1 MDYFPTSRDRVRR
14 LSGAA
19 VLFGFAA
26 FLAGA
31 AAAAGEG
38 SGVSRGSET
47 SGVSRRYMIKFR
59 GRGAHASAV
68 RRIGGDPVHD
78 LSELGVVAAWL
89 TEDELASL
97 SRDPDVVAIEKDVPR
112 YPMAQ
117 SVSYGV
123 AMVQGDQVSD
133 ASAANRRICIIDS
146 GYWPGHEDLPDGG
159 ITASFDEGTG
169 DPLTDLCGHGSH
181 VAGVIAAIDNAVGV
195 AGVLPNQHVNLHI
208 VKVFWD
214 DCAWAYSSDLIHA
227 VQECRANG
235 SNVVTMSLGGDEA
248 SPLEEAAFNG
258 AWNAGILT
266 VAAAGNDGN
275 TAYSYPGS
283 YGSVISVGAVD
294 SARTVAGFSQKN
306 DQVDLVAPG
315 VAIPSTVPFRET
327 NSVSIGGATYSGTWI
342 ENAAR
347 TGAGGVSGALASGGL
362 CDGVDASWSG
372 KVVLCERGTITFNQK
387 VLNVQSAG
395 GIAAVVFNSGAGG
408 FNGTLGTGNSSA
420 IPAIGV
426 SQADGQTLAGRLG
439 FSASVVSAVE
449 KPADGYES
457 WSGTSMATPHVAAVA
472 ALVWSRNPDWTNAQV
487 RSALESTAEDL
498 GLPGRDD
505 SYGWGLVRAKAAL
518 DFLEAGGV
526 GADTAAPVISD
537 VVSRRVSKGFEVTW
551 TTNEPAN
558 SVTRFTSGIFDTF
571 SDANLVT
578 SHRMFFRVKRNSYAF
593 TVSSTDAAGNTATSG
608 PYTFQN

>member
-1 MDYFPTSRDRVRR
+1 MDFFPTSRDRLKRF
-14 LSGAA
+14 SAAA
-19 VLFGFAA
+19 VLLGLAA

-38 SGVSRGSET
+38 GGVSRGAEA
-47 SGVSRRYMIKFR
+47 SGVSRRYMVKFN
-59 GRGAHASAV
+59 GRGAHASVV

-78 LSELGVVAAWL
+78 LSDLGVVAAWL
-89 TEDELASL
+89 NDAELESL
-97 SRDPDVVAIEKDVPR
+97 SRDPDVVTIEKDVPR
-112 YPMAQ
+112 YPMVQ
-117 SVSYGV
+117 TVSYGV

-133 ASAANRRICIIDS
+133 AAAANRRICIIDS

-159 ITASFDEGTG
+159 VTASFNEATG
-169 DPLTDLCGHGSH
+169 DPFRDFCGHGSH

-195 AGVLPNQHVNLHI
+195 AGVMPNQKINLHI
-208 VKVFWD
+208 VKVFGD

-227 VQECRANG
+227 LQECRANG
-235 SNVVTMSLGGDEA
+235 ANVVSMSLGGND
-248 SPLEEAAFNG
+248 SSTLEEAAFDG

-283 YGSVISVGAVD
+283 YESVISVGAVD
-294 SARTVAGFSQKN
+294 PVKSVAAFSQKN

-327 NSVSIGGATYSGTWI
+327 NSVSIGGAIYSGTWI

-347 TGAGGVSGALASGGL
+347 TPAGGISGALVSGGL
-362 CDGVDASWSG
+362 CDAVDASWSG
-372 KVVLCERGTITFNQK
+372 KVVLCERGNITFLLK
-387 VLNVQSAG
+387 VQNVQTAG
-395 GIAAVVFNSGAGG
+395 GVAAVISNNVSGT
-408 FNGTLGTGNSSA
+408 FNGTLGNDRSS
-420 IPAIGV
+420 ILPAIGI
-426 SQADGQTLAGRLG
+426 SQADGQALVARLG
-439 FSASVVSAVE
+439 LSSSVVSAVE

-472 ALVWSRNPDWTNAQV
+472 ALVWSRNPAWTNAQV
-487 RSALESTAEDL
+487 RSALEATAEDL
-498 GLPGRDD
+498 GDPGRDN
-505 SYGWGLVRAKAAL
+505 SSGWGLVRAKAAL
-518 DFLEAGGV
+518 DRLES
-526 GADTAAPVISD
+526 GAVDTSAPVISD

-558 SVTRFTSGIFDTF
+558 SVTTFTGGISDTF

-578 SHRMFFRVKRNSYAF
+578 THRMFFRVKKSSYAF
-593 TVSSTDAAGNTATSG
+593 SISSTDAAGNTATSG